1 MEHRG
6 GKPRRRR
13 RRSSFSLSCVSQRK
27 MKFEIWYSLVSE
39 RTEVLCFL
47 EKKKV
52 FFLCSV
58 KNCCMK
64 RIFKH
69 HWFSHFN
76 SIREFRRAQPSSLA
90 RSLHGDFWRVWI
102 NMFENWIS
110 HSSEKNLCETLQISF
125 STAREHSWRLT
136 WLWFL
141 RFWSWFH
148 LFLCPQVSTI
158 TISVN
163 SLRQPQTDFLFNNF
177 TFNSTDECACFESF
191 SEGLK
196 SFPPPRL
203 LSSFTRTFRME
214 INKKEERVKPTS
226 SRWRR
231 RKSLEKEKRKK
242 VKRAKVEG
250 SEAIS
255 FVARL
260 STSHNRQQ
268 TGNVVTATEKSS
280 QSISTE
286 EREKCSLFSFA
297 TFSGSKCQ
305 MIFMPEL
312 VKRWN
317 IGWLCARPCQW
328 RVEASSNVN
337 DDEKS

>member
-1 MEHRG
+1 MPETNTTQQRRHFTTTVNQSTKDSPKSMRVQLWW
-6 GKPRRRR
+6 GKWDGTQRREA
-13 RRSSFSLSCVSQRK
+13 SSSSSSSFSFSLSCVSQRK

-76 SIREFRRAQPSSLA
+76 SIREFRRAQPSRSRSLA
-90 RSLHGDFWRVWI
+90 PWRSSKGVDKYVWEL
-102 NMFENWIS
+102 NFPFEREKSLRNSSNFIFDCSRPFVTTDLTLIFEILILIS
-110 HSSEKNLCETLQISF
+110 SLS
-125 STAREHSWRLT
+125 
-136 WLWFL
+136 
-141 RFWSWFH
+141 
-148 LFLCPQVSTI
+148 LCPQVSTI

-226 SRWRR
+226 
-231 RKSLEKEKRKK
+231 LEKKEISRKGKEK
-242 VKRAKVEG
+242 E
-250 SEAIS
+250 S
-255 FVARL
+255 
-260 STSHNRQQ
+260 
-268 TGNVVTATEKSS
+268 
-280 QSISTE
+280 
-286 EREKCSLFSFA
+286 
-297 TFSGSKCQ
+297 
-305 MIFMPEL
+305 
-312 VKRWN
+312 
-317 IGWLCARPCQW
+317 
-328 RVEASSNVN
+328 
-337 DDEKS
+337 